1 MKTNFLTAIVIY
13 LLPLL
18 AKSQN
23 YIEWDKN
30 TKLNYNNFKRTPDQ
44 TKSPQGVLDMRMGWQ
59 IAQGNGQVP
68 ELYVQNKVDQNSSWL
83 SMKNQEILN
92 DMQLQFDLSEL
103 YARKI
108 RKEFEVLR
116 AKKEM
121 SKDVYKA
128 RFMAVQKNFQ
138 KRLKSVATT
147 TLNQPTLYKLLNKQ
161 IQDSLVIYN
170 DYQKK

>member
-1 MKTNFLTAIVIY
+1 MKPAFLTVITFY

-18 AKSQN
+18 TNAQN
-23 YIEWDKN
+23 YIEWDKS
-30 TKLNYNNFKRTPDQ
+30 TKLNFDNFKKTPDQ

-59 IAQGNGQVP
+59 IAQGNGKVP
-68 ELYVQNKVDQNSSWL
+68 ELFVHNRVDQTTSWI

-108 RKEFEVLR
+108 RKEFESLR
-116 AKKEM
+116 EKKEM
-121 SKDVYKA
+121 SKDAYKT
-128 RFMAVQKNFQ
+128 RFMTLQKNFQ